1 MQSLDVEPTGDLEMI
16 EAIRKEVQRL
26 CTRDA
31 VVAHIIEEDNAESY
45 NKDYT
50 RLFTT
55 SEIEKAPTSALQT
68 PRGMSREKAL
78 LSRTTTRSR
87 ASRAASQASQRGWD
101 PILGGYQAREI
112 MSRAP
117 TPGNLH
123 MEHSYL
129 PMDLNSASSE
139 NSSVIGLD
147 DDEFLDDDDDER
159 DEGLDP
165 DLMGDSIT
173 GESVTRDGVTRDS
186 VTRDDVTQSL
196 NQVEGTNRTLSRS
209 DSRSR
214 GRNSRT
220 EPTILEANDKETGRE
235 SVISER
241 AQEED
246 LCSDVD
252 SSKEDPELL
261 ELADETSEHQSIS
274 QDDD

>member
-1 MQSLDVEPTGDLEMI
+1 MI
-16 EAIRKEVQRL
+16 EAIRREVQRL

-31 VVAHIIEEDNAESY
+31 VVSHILEEDNVEAY
-45 NKDYT
+45 NKDYK

-55 SEIEKAPTSALQT
+55 SDKEKPPTPVKPES
-68 PRGMSREKAL
+68 RGVSRERVVT
-78 LSRTTTRSR
+78 SRATVRSR

-101 PILGGYQAREI
+101 PILGGYQARER

-117 TPGNLH
+117 TPGDLH

-147 DDEFLDDDDDER
+147 DGNIEYSDDDTNGYDVDESKC
-159 DEGLDP
+159 ESN
-165 DLMGDSIT
+165 GDY
-173 GESVTRDGVTRDS
+173 
-186 VTRDDVTQSL
+186 VTQYA
-196 NQVEGTNRTLSRS
+196 NEDTATGTHIRPESRS
-209 DSRSR
+209 QAKSENRI
-214 GRNSRT
+214 
-220 EPTILEANDKETGRE
+220 EATIFEANNEISGSE
-235 SVISER
+235 SVISEH
-241 AQEED
+241 AQEGD

-261 ELADETSEHQSIS
+261 ELADETSEQQSVL